1 MKTTE
6 WWRTAT
12 PKPAPVEADPPAE
25 PYPGEWWDDLYE
37 DPAAADTF
45 TPAVE
50 EVTPDAEP
58 GTVGAVWWPRRRH
71 PSPWRPP
78 APPVRERTREAL
90 YDWFQRRTRKQLFVL
105 RNASAAL
112 TGAYGYGLFTGRWDV
127 GIPQTV
133 LGWMSGAAASSTSPY
148 TPLLLGG
155 CAVIAATIAG
165 GVVDG
170 FLSRWL
176 RVVPALCTAFRWAVV
191 SVPVTSTVTA
201 LLLFTTV

>member
-12 PKPAPVEADPPAE
+12 AKPAPVEADPPAE
-25 PYPGEWWDDLYE
+25 PDPGEWWDDLYE
-37 DPAAADTF
+37 DPAGADTF

-50 EVTPDAEP
+50 EVTPDA
-58 GTVGAVWWPRRRH
+58 VGAAWWPRRRR

-112 TGAYGYGLFTGRWDV
+112 TGAYGYGLFTGQWDT
-127 GIPQTV
+127 GIQQTV
-133 LGWMSGAAASSTSPY
+133 LTWMVSADASSTSPA

-155 CAVIAATIAG
+155 CVVLAAVVAG

-170 FLSRWL
+170 FLSRCF
-176 RVVPALCTAFRWAVV
+176 RAVPALCNAIRWAVV
-191 SVPVTSTVTA
+191 SVPVTSAFVA
-201 LLLFTTV
+201 VLLFTTV